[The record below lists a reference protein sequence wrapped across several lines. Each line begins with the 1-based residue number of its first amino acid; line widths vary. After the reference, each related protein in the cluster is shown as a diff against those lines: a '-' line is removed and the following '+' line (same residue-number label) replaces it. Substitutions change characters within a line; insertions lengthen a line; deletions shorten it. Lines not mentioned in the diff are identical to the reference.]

1 MKNIL
6 ILSKNYS
13 DYSSGYYYQDLIEAF
28 QKFGNIF
35 LYGDEYFDYNK
46 NDTIED
52 VISKSPWNKNEIDLI
67 IASISWENQS
77 LDVNDSDPHPKI
89 NLSSLK
95 IPKIFFLNKEYLKIK
110 QKIEYIKDNKF
121 DMVVTTLPEERYKKW
136 EDNTKTK
143 FVQSHFG
150 VNLERFRFL
159 NLKRTYDI
167 TFSGSLHKQHNNKR
181 FSVKKELFKIDKLDI
196 KSNKGIWRLISI
208 ANPLKEEY
216 QKYNI
221 YWVEWSR
228 LSRNLL
234 GKKLPPFGQEYV
246 KLLNRS
252 KTFLNTLSA
261 KGIFN
266 TKFFELMAT
275 KTLIFCPED
284 NYYGLLKDGEN
295 CLMFKNDLSD
305 FKEKLKL
312 GIENKVLREKIIE
325 NAYKEVKKHSYE
337 QRLKDIF
344 NLIKLA

>member
-6 ILSKNYS
+6 IFSKNYS
-13 DYSSGYYYQDLIEAF
+13 CYSCGYYYQDLIEAF

-35 LYGDEYFDYNK
+35 LYGDRYSAYNK

-52 VISKSPWNKNEIDLI
+52 VISKSPWKRSEIDLI
-67 IASISWENQS
+67 IVNVSWENQS
-77 LDVNDSDPHPKI
+77 PSVNNSDPHPKI
-89 NLSSLK
+89 NLSSLR
-95 IPKIFFLNKEYLKIK
+95 IPKIFFLNKEYMKIK
-110 QKIEYIKDNKF
+110 QKIEYIRNNKF
-121 DMVVTTLPEERYKKW
+121 DIVVTTLPEESYKKW

-150 VNLERFRFL
+150 VNIKRFRFL

-167 TFSGSLHKQHNNKR
+167 TFGGSLHKQHNNKR
-181 FSVKKELFKIDKLDI
+181 FLIKKELFKTDKLDI

-208 ANPLKEEY
+208 TNPLKKEY
-216 QKYNI
+216 QKYNV
-221 YWVEWSR
+221 YWVEWGY

-234 GKKLPPFGQEYV
+234 GKKLLPFDQEYV

-252 KTFLNTLSA
+252 KIFLNTLSA
-261 KGIFN
+261 EGIFN

-295 CLMFKNDLSD
+295 CLMFKKDLTD

-312 GIENKVLREKIIE
+312 SIENEALREKIIG
-325 NAYKEVKKHSYE
+325 NAYKEVEKHSYE
-337 QRLKDIF
+337 QRLRDIF
-344 NLIKLA
+344 HLIKLA